1 MKQRLNNLQQPGFT
15 LIEMMVTVAIV
26 AILGSIAVPAYMAHV
41 RRSARV
47 DAAASLLQ
55 AAAQMQQYFTLNN
68 TYLAV
73 SPLVTPPA
81 FNPTPKHT
89 ISLAGGLQAPTAAT
103 FTLQAVPNAGAP
115 DPICG
120 TLTITNQGVRG
131 VSTSV
136 VPAFVADCW
145 TGKGQ

>member
-1 MKQRLNNLQQPGFT
+1 MKRRLNLQQPGFT
-15 LIEMMVTVAIV
+15 LIEVMVTVAIV
-26 AILGSIAVPAYMAHV
+26 AILASVAVPAYMAHV

-68 TYLAV
+68 SYAAV
-73 SPLVTPPA
+73 AGAPLPA

-89 ISLAGGLQAPTAAT
+89 ISLAGGALAPTAAT
-103 FTLQAVPNAGAP
+103 FTLQAVPNVGAP

-131 VSTSV
+131 VSTSA